1 MAITGRLCFSV
12 DDFAHHRCSSL
23 TKHNELAPWLPSPN
37 SGPRHQNRT
46 ATSEIMLLFALQ
58 YSGAAH
64 VRVGSWPCDNAEA
77 GSLTGSGCSATML
90 GEVCEHIFPIS
101 SATQPDAAPRIVSA
115 PGPDR
120 QAKVRAHHA
129 LTAAII
135 GLTPTMFSIRVKL

>member
-23 TKHNELAPWLPSPN
+23 TKHNELAPSLPSPN

-64 VRVGSWPCDNAEA
+64 VGVGVN
-77 GSLTGSGCSATML
+77 
-90 GEVCEHIFPIS
+90 
-101 SATQPDAAPRIVSA
+101 
-115 PGPDR
+115 
-120 QAKVRAHHA
+120 
-129 LTAAII
+129 
-135 GLTPTMFSIRVKL
+135 